1 MCVVLG
7 IHPRA
12 SYILGKHSALC
23 PLDYI
28 YPQPQ
33 ERNITSQKLVK
44 EPVIFIVVLNLKYL
58 RFTKQQEDSQWKPH
72 LDPSADVA

>member
-7 IHPRA
+7 IQSRD
-12 SYILGKHSALC
+12 SYILRKHSALC

-44 EPVIFIVVLNLKYL
+44 EPVIFIVVLNLNYL
-58 RFTKQQEDSQWKPH
+58 RFTKQQEDSQWKPC
-72 LDPSADVA
+72 LDPSADAS